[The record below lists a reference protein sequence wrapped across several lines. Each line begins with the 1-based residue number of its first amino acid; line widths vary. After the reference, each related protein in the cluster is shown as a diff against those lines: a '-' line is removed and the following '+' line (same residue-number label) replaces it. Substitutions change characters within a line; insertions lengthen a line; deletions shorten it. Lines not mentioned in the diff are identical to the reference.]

1 MKRWGARIGAL
12 ALILGLSL
20 AMAACSG
27 DDDEGPIVEPR
38 TQCLPAEEQ
47 APQLLLPDL
56 DGAEYDIKDDLCEKV
71 VLLHFSATWCP
82 ACGNG
87 LERMEAFHQAYGER
101 GLRVMAVNM
110 LEDIKRVRTYFTEQ
124 GTTFPVLLDR
134 FGTYTTFW
142 DVHVIP
148 TYILVSY
155 EGVEVMR
162 IEGYGDEELDD
173 LEAAIQAQLD

>member
-1 MKRWGARIGAL
+1 MKRWSARIGAL
-12 ALILGLSL
+12 ALVLGLSF
-20 AMAACSG
+20 AMAGCSG
-27 DDDEGPIVEPR
+27 DDDEGPIVTPKIP
-38 TQCLPAEEQ
+38 CVPAEEQ
-47 APQLLLPDL
+47 SPELVLPDL
-56 DGAEYDIKDDLCEKV
+56 DGTEYDIKDDLCEKV

-87 LERMEAFHQAYGER
+87 LDRMEEFHQTYSER

-110 LEDIKRVRTYFTEQ
+110 LEDPKRVRTYFTEQ

-134 FGTYTTFW
+134 YGTYTTSW
-142 DVHVIP
+142 EVQVIP
-148 TYILVSY
+148 TYILISY

-173 LEAAIQAQLD
+173 LEAEIKAQLE